1 MALPNDPDPIRR
13 ALNRITFGARETDI
27 AMATAGGL
35 ATWLNNQF
43 NAPPGDDPELAY
55 FLSQQVLRINYAAP
69 AVNDTQGTWS
79 AVDEMRPLLYLAADT
94 SMLWE
99 VAVESGRTYA
109 TQERTRIRQ
118 EQFAATWLRAAH
130 SRFQLREFMVD
141 FWSNHF
147 NIGKVENEIATALLP
162 VYDRDVIRPNVFGN
176 FRDMLL
182 ATAQSSSMLI
192 YLDNWLSTA
201 TTPNEN
207 YGREIIELHTL
218 GQNAYLGANPTSV
231 PIDSD
236 GVANGYSDQDV
247 LQASR
252 ALSGWTLKNGQRNA
266 GRLIPST
273 GEFFYNPG
281 QHNNNAGKILNVD
294 FSTTSGALEQGKKLV
309 DLLAYHPRTGPF
321 IVGKLCR
328 RIFGD
333 NPPSAAINRGVDAWN
348 ANKTAPDQIRK
359 VIEAIVL
366 GGSEITNMS
375 TQKLRRPFE
384 RLIALART
392 TDIVVNASADMNTAL
407 DAVNDGPFA
416 WQGPNGR
423 PDADSYWLSSGIML
437 TTWNLMVAFPTWA
450 TNRTTLMDQMPV
462 NGLVSSIQCVE
473 YWVGRMIGHQLDP
486 SRMTALQNDQA
497 GNSGVP
503 AQFRSTTNV
512 TTRATRT
519 EAALRRLVSMIAA
532 TPEFIYR

>member
-1 MALPNDPDPIRR
+1 MALPTDADPIRR
-13 ALNRITFGARETDI
+13 ALNRLTFGARDTDVAI
-27 AMATAGGL
+27 ANAQGL
-35 ATWLNNQF
+35 ATWLNGQF
-43 NAPPGDDPELAY
+43 AAPQGDDPELAS
-55 FLSQQVLRINYAAP
+55 FLAQQVLRINYAAP

-79 AVDEMRPLLYLAADT
+79 ALDEMRPLLYLGADT

-99 VAVESGRTYA
+99 VAVEAGRTYA

-118 EQFAATWLRAAH
+118 ELFGATWIRAAH
-130 SRFQLREFMVD
+130 SRYQLREFMVD

-147 NIGKVENEIATALLP
+147 NVGKVENEIATALLP
-162 VYDRDVIRPNVFGN
+162 IYDRDVIRPNAFGN
-176 FRDMLL
+176 FRDLL
-182 ATAQSSSMLI
+182 RATAQSSSMLI

-207 YGREIIELHTL
+207 YGREIMELHTL
-218 GQNAYLGANPTSV
+218 GQNSYYGTNPSSV
-231 PIDSD
+231 PINSD

-273 GEFFYNPG
+273 GEFFYNGG

-294 FSTTSGALEQGKKLV
+294 FSTITGNLEQGLRLI

-333 NPPSAAINRGVDAWN
+333 SPPATAVNRGVAAWD

-366 GGSEITNMS
+366 GGTEITNLS
-375 TQKLRRPFE
+375 TQKIRRPFE

-392 TDIVVNASADMNTAL
+392 TGTVVNVSADMNTAL

-423 PDADSYWLSSGIML
+423 PDVDSYWLSTGIML
-437 TTWNLMVAFPTWA
+437 TTWNLVTAFPTWA
-450 TNRTTLMDQMPV
+450 TNTTTLMNQTPLD
-462 NGLVSSIQCVE
+462 GLLSSIQCVE
-473 YWVGRMIGHQLDP
+473 YWVGRMIGYQLDP

-497 GNSGVP
+497 GSSGVP
-503 AQFRSTTNV
+503 AQYRSTTNV

-519 EAALRRLVSMIAA
+519 ETALRRLVSMIAA